1 MAFRLDSDLPAFLPL
16 LWYSH
21 RSSLYLLHR
30 LLLIAVCLLRYP
42 VVADPHG
49 KYIEEDIILERY
61 TGSLTFPID
70 PPYKVSLRIGN
81 LGFCHSGP
89 CPGREVAKHKKFLG
103 KAHFLNGGVK
113 TKALES
119 VEKLAAEFI
128 SELGSQPESS
138 DVHDDSVIVKRADDG
153 KEKAD
158 SSLIDDL
165 PLGSSQHK
173 RWKSLLGISSMP
185 EPLTV
190 MAIMMYEWY
199 VFLSCTPTTLDT
211 GHREFPSSWRL
222 KPLPKVSLQ
231 KKEILNVTL
240 DLGSTPDFDRHWPD
254 SLDQPVLGSITP
266 STSQQLEHIDGYYHN
281 PLHDLESVWWVI
293 LCFNDDIKELAPGPE
308 TRQDIMDQLF
318 NGRLEYWNRLSFFN
332 ETDGLKKARRYMSP
346 NSGCNLSERNYPP
359 TIDDTSFLIHSSLLK
374 RVLQNL
380 VYVASLSKITLVP
393 VKANL
398 QRKGDTQEEV
408 YSRKRSRHSSSGD
421 AGGLDSHGSNQGKRN
436 VRLEDAIAA

>member
-1 MAFRLDSDLPAFLPL
+1 MLP
-16 LWYSH
+16 SISSS
-21 RSSLYLLHR
+21 SSLSLLHL

-165 PLGSSQHK
+165 PFDWQYLNFFIHFLSVEHSGIDESFVIDQTTVQSWGAETSNSWKLMTSVVLHDASTRKSHIGSSLYLAID
-173 RWKSLLGISSMP
+173 STLL
-185 EPLTV
+185 LC
-190 MAIMMYEWY
+190 W
-199 VFLSCTPTTLDT
+199 D
-211 GHREFPSSWRL
+211 EF
-222 KPLPKVSLQ
+222 
-231 KKEILNVTL
+231 
-240 DLGSTPDFDRHWPD
+240 
-254 SLDQPVLGSITP
+254 
-266 STSQQLEHIDGYYHN
+266 
-281 PLHDLESVWWVI
+281 
-293 LCFNDDIKELAPGPE
+293 
-308 TRQDIMDQLF
+308 M
-318 NGRLEYWNRLSFFN
+318 
-332 ETDGLKKARRYMSP
+332 
-346 NSGCNLSERNYPP
+346 
-359 TIDDTSFLIHSSLLK
+359 
-374 RVLQNL
+374 
-380 VYVASLSKITLVP
+380 
-393 VKANL
+393 
-398 QRKGDTQEEV
+398 
-408 YSRKRSRHSSSGD
+408 SRKRQEDHYDVDTSLAYTTLFEGTAEFEDSRTRDRVFNDIREGLARKQAKEAKAKAEKEEAKVEKKRQSAAERQRKSREKKKQRLLGTSFAESSAAVPELGPSAAAAPSPND
-421 AGGLDSHGSNQGKRN
+421 KPDTSANYWACVDYVIQNIPLVDSTKWESVKSAYTDKQTK
-436 VRLEDAIAA
+436 RLETNRKQSSAWYHHKRKAPRTWQ